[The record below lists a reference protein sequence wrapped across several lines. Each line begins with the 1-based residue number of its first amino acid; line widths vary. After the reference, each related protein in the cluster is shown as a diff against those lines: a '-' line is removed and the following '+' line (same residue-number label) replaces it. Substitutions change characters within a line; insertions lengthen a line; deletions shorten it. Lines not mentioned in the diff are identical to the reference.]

1 MKLFATTESNASMQT
16 GKAGKTSPVS
26 TPISAVESV
35 YQQRIAAMT
44 PAQRVARSAALFEWT
59 RDQIARQIVAEH
71 GDMDSETLRW
81 QVALRLYGNEP
92 ILRHLIERKLSDVP
106 G

>member
-1 MKLFATTESNASMQT
+1 MQT
-16 GKAGKTSPVS
+16 GTAGKTSPVS
-26 TPISAVESV
+26 TVESK
-35 YQQRIAAMT
+35 YQQGIAALT

-71 GDMDSETLRW
+71 GDMDSETLLW